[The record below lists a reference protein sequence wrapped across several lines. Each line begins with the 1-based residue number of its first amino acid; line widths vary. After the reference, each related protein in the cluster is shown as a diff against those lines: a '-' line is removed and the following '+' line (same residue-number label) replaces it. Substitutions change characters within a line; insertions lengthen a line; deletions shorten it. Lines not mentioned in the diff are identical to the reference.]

1 MEKEGAKFYN
11 NMTRSIIDI
20 FLKYSEEYQNKRI
33 RNKTVGQ
40 VIKPIESNKYLSRMQ
55 IDLAD
60 VQSLP
65 DDEYKWI
72 LNAQDHFTKY
82 CHLRPLNVKSAV

>member
-1 MEKEGAKFYN
+1 M
-11 NMTRSIIDI
+11 
-20 FLKYSEEYQNKRI
+20 
-33 RNKTVGQ
+33 
-40 VIKPIESNKYLSRMQ
+40 IKPLESNKYLSRMQ

-65 DDEYKWI
+65 DDEWI

-82 CHLRPLNVKSAV
+82 CHLRPLKAKLKSYMDEHVGIKHKTVSSVLIVTFTGSCY